1 LASGRATR
9 NKERQETVGA
19 QIMAGLLLSVFAS
32 FAINF
37 MYLVGVTWVRTRK
50 NMALRILG
58 IVAAIFFCLRNGEA
72 ILTNVSLIQQ
82 VGWSWFYVVGL
93 LSASMFTLMFGLVV
107 LGGKLRSWKV

>member
-1 LASGRATR
+1 MASGRATR
-9 NKERQETVGA
+9 TKERQETVGA

-107 LGGKLRSWKV
+107 LGGKRRSWKV